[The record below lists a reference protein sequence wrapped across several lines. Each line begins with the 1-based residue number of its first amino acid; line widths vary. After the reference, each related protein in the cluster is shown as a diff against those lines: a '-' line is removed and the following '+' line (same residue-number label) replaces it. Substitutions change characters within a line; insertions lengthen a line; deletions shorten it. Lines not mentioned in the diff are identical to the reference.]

1 MNPKLLRQAMEYS
14 PEKLTEF
21 LVECYSSLRIDAK
34 AVLRA
39 KFDAYYQ
46 SDVLHDI
53 SCNKG

>member
-1 MNPKLLRQAMEYS
+1 MEYS